1 MSGLDLIEVLAAICG
16 GAALSALHLVLIGR
30 SVAGLASGGSPAR
43 IIGFGLVRLASAAAV
58 FGVAAFVGA
67 ATLLLALAGF
77 TVTRLAL
84 VERLAGRRR

>member
-1 MSGLDLIEVLAAICG
+1 MNASPLAPDIVRH
-16 GAALSALHLVLIGR
+16 S
-30 SVAGLASGGSPAR
+30 
-43 IIGFGLVRLASAAAV
+43 LVRSTACAIAPLHR
-58 FGVAAFVGA
+58 A